1 MADLGG
7 IARETEKLLGRI
19 KRLEIQ
25 LGTGV
30 SRGDADIKDEIG
42 EIRQQL
48 RDIGW
53 YEAKKKSNKKK
64 TTKVA
69 SLRSSKDKK
78 FQGHTPNIRKTSR
91 YS

>member
-1 MADLGG
+1 MAYGKLG
-7 IARETEKLLGRI
+7 
-19 KRLEIQ
+19 
-25 LGTGV
+25 
-30 SRGDADIKDEIG
+30 
-42 EIRQQL
+42 
-48 RDIGW
+48 
-53 YEAKKKSNKKK
+53 KKSNKKK

>member
-1 MADLGG
+1 MSKRSL
-7 IARETEKLLGRI
+7 I
-19 KRLEIQ
+19 KEILEIESDM
-25 LGTGV
+25 GMD
-30 SRGDADIKDEIG
+30 SDIERLKELEIDDLE
-42 EIRQQL
+42 EIL
-48 RDIGW
+48 KG
-53 YEAKKKSNKKK
+53 YPESGYASKKKTKKK